1 MYNKKKHNSSNG
13 FTIMNTNEQYLFGR
27 LLWIGISLGIIFAI
41 LLYAPFPL
49 SIVLAITA
57 FILLNFYIRRKVI
70 QRVNTKFG
78 STSSYSSSS
87 LSYSCINCG
96 TKHNELAC
104 PECGSKM
111 KRARIRMLT
120 SNSHVISVI
129 RYHNCSSCI

>member
-1 MYNKKKHNSSNG
+1 MYNKRKHNSSNG

-41 LLYAPFPL
+41 LLYSPFPL
-49 SIVLAITA
+49 SIVLAITT

-70 QRVNTKFG
+70 KRVNTKFG

-87 LSYSCINCG
+87 LRYSCINCG
-96 TKHNELAC
+96 TNHNEIAC

-111 KRARIRMLT
+111 KRADFKF
-120 SNSHVISVI
+120 
-129 RYHNCSSCI
+129 